1 MRASTEAQKLLGEI
15 QTDRANYIAAS
26 EEEKRNFD
34 HTFLYHAVEFILRLA
49 NDSDDL
55 RVDFLKGT
63 GE

>member
-15 QTDRANYIAAS
+15 RTDLANYLLIS
-26 EEEKRNFD
+26 EEEKKKFD
-34 HTFLYHAVEFILRLA
+34 HTYLYLAVEFILRLA

-55 RVDFLKGT
+55 QVDFLKGT